1 MKEIQPPFPFISSSP
16 SILPITLSYQN
27 KKLED
32 IIQKC
37 HTGSEVNLNE
47 QNLTDRDMEIVVQEA
62 IIHKQC
68 KKLLLE
74 NNEIT
79 SEGALI
85 IANALNSNNNLQEL
99 MLFHNHL
106 TDVGVKHLSNALSMN
121 NVTLK
126 TLGLGSNHITDTGIR
141 HLAQMIRTNQSLI
154 VLGLVFNEI
163 TDEGVRF
170 LADAISHCN
179 TNLQILHLSKNK
191 FITDGSV
198 NTLIELFKRNHSLR
212 ELWMQNCAL
221 SGNGK
226 QKLKQMIRS
235 KTNFRLEF

>member
-1 MKEIQPPFPFISSSP
+1 
-16 SILPITLSYQN
+16 
-27 KKLED
+27 
-32 IIQKC
+32 
-37 HTGSEVNLNE
+37 
-47 QNLTDRDMEIVVQEA
+47 MEIVVQEA
-62 IIHKQC
+62 IIHKKC

-126 TLGLGSNHITDTGIR
+126 TFGLGSNHITGTGIR
-141 HLAQMIRTNQSLI
+141 HLTQMTRANQSLI

-163 TDEGVRF
+163 TDEGVIF

-179 TNLQILHLSKNK
+179 TNLQI
-191 FITDGSV
+191 
-198 NTLIELFKRNHSLR
+198 
-212 ELWMQNCAL
+212 
-221 SGNGK
+221 
-226 QKLKQMIRS
+226 
-235 KTNFRLEF
+235 